1 MRRSGSPSEHPLL
14 SVSVAIVLV
23 ASALTGYVTRG
34 APPEGGPAAGKATGT
49 AAASPAAGQP
59 SAGTRK
65 MAERLQR
72 IVAETDPGRNPFM
85 NAARVKLLE
94 QMIQNRGGDAPPQMK
109 MELATQLLNSGRND
123 DAIAMLDRLEEM
135 LRPSA
140 GAPPSRLWFEL
151 RIRQAVA
158 QLRRAETDNCIERHN
173 PRSCLFP
180 VHGSGI
186 HAEKRGSRAA
196 VTILESVLAVNPD
209 HRQARWL
216 LNIAYMILG
225 EYPQGVPARWL
236 LPPKLFESDYDIGRF
251 PDIAARPGLDVDDLA
266 GGTIADDFDG
276 DGYLDLFVSSAG
288 LQTQIRYFRSNA
300 DGTFTDKTAD
310 AGLTG
315 LVGGLNIMQTD
326 YDNDGRLDVLVL
338 RGGWMGA
345 AGRYPKSLLH
355 NDGGG
360 RFSDVTEEAGLLSYH
375 PSQTAVW
382 RDFDGDGWL
391 DLFVGNETSEGSQN
405 PCELFRNNGDGT
417 FTECAAE
424 AGVTVNEYV
433 KGVAGGDFDNDGR
446 PDLYVSVRGRPNHLF
461 RNVGAYAE
469 PPAAGAL
476 RRSPAARGSWA
487 GRFTDVAVK
496 AGVTEPSVSFP
507 TWFFDYDNDGWEDI
521 MVTGYGMQDV
531 GDIAADYMGRAT
543 TAQKA
548 RLYHN
553 NGDGTFTN
561 VSRALGVSRVMHAMG
576 ANFGDLDNDGWLD
589 FYVGT
594 GDPDFATL
602 IPSRMFRNDGGKRFQ
617 EVTTSGGFGMLQK
630 GHGIAFGDLDNDGD
644 QDVFSKVGGAVET
657 DNFTS
662 QLFLNPGHGNHWLK
676 VQLEGVKTNRLAI
689 GARVRVVVR
698 EGGTERSI
706 YRTVNSGASFGASP
720 LRAEVGLG
728 QATEVLR
735 VEVFWPVTGVTQVV
749 TGLEPDHAYFLREGQ
764 AAAVPVRLK
773 TFTIPTEPVAGH
785 HHHHP

>member
-1 MRRSGSPSEHPLL
+1 
-14 SVSVAIVLV
+14 VAIVLV

-507 TWFFDYDNDGWEDI
+507 TWFFDYDNDGWEDLF
-521 MVTGYGMQDV
+521 VTGYLLKDQ
-531 GDIAADYMGRAT
+531 GDIASDYLGLPHDSEL
-543 TAQKA
+543 A
-548 RLYHN
+548 RLYRN
-553 NGDGTFTN
+553 RGDGTFEDVTKKAGL
-561 VSRALGVSRVMHAMG
+561 SKLLLAMG
-576 ANFGDLDNDGWLD
+576 SNYGDLDSDGWLD
-589 FYVGT
+589 IYLGT
-594 GDPDFATL
+594 GDPDLATL
-602 IPSRMFRNDGGKRFQ
+602 LPDRVFRNAEGRIFQ
-617 EVTTSGGFGMLQK
+617 DVTTSGGFGHLQK
-630 GHGIAFGDLDNDGD
+630 GHGVSFADLDNDGD
-644 QDVFSKVGGAVET
+644 QDVYHSVGGAFEA
-657 DNFTS
+657 DHFRNA
-662 QLFLNPGHGNHWLK
+662 LFENPGHGHHVVKLK
-676 VQLEGVKTNRLAI
+676 LEGVASNRPGI
-689 GARVRVVVR
+689 GARIKVVVKTAAGERAIHRTMSSGGSFGSSPLRLEIGLGDALGIERVEIRWPSNGPPQILSGLALDGAYLVR
-698 EGGTERSI
+698 EGGETAVPI
-706 YRTVNSGASFGASP
+706 P
-720 LRAEVGLG
+720 LRRFRLG
-728 QATEVLR
+728 
-735 VEVFWPVTGVTQVV
+735 GS
-749 TGLEPDHAYFLREGQ
+749 LE
-764 AAAVPVRLK
+764 K
-773 TFTIPTEPVAGH
+773 
-785 HHHHP
+785 